1 MLLNSVLYLKY
12 MKTPIRYAGGK
23 SKAIKIITPYVKDID
38 KIVSPFIGGGSLE
51 VHWASMGKEVVGY
64 DLFDVLVNFWNVLL
78 NNKDELVKKLKEI
91 TPTGDEYNRIKE
103 ILMKWDNTQNMLKDW
118 KTKHYVREDTITL
131 DNITAAAYYYF
142 NHNTSYGPGYL
153 GWGSSVYLKE
163 KKWNDMIDKIS
174 KFSLPT
180 LSVNQGSF
188 ENVIPNHSEDFLYLD
203 PPYYLEKDAD
213 NKMFTGIYPM
223 RNIPIHHNGFDHE
236 KLRDLLHSH
245 KGGFVLSYNN
255 CETIRE
261 YYKDFELS
269 YPEWSY
275 SMGNGETR
283 IGKNREEMGITNSK
297 ESHEILI
304 VKR

>member
-1 MLLNSVLYLKY
+1 

-51 VHWASMGKEVVGY
+51 VHWASMGKEVIGY

-78 NNKDELVKKLKEI
+78 NNRDELVLKLKEI
-91 TPTGDEYNRIKE
+91 VPTGDEYNRIKE

-118 KTKHYVREDTITL
+118 KTKHYVREDVITL

-174 KFSLPT
+174 KFDLPT

-188 ENVIPNHSEDFLYLD
+188 ETVIPNHSDDFLYLD
-203 PPYYLEKDAD
+203 PPYYLEKDSD

-223 RNIPIHHNGFDHE
+223 RNIPVHHNGFDHE
-236 KLRDLLHSH
+236 KLRDLLHNH
-245 KGGFVLSYNN
+245 NGGFVLSYNN

-261 YYKDFELS
+261 YYKDFELF

-297 ESHEILI
+297 DSHEILI

>member
-1 MLLNSVLYLKY
+1 

-23 SKAIKIITPYVKDID
+23 SKAIKIITPYVKDVN

-51 VHWASMGKEVVGY
+51 VHWASMGKEVIGY

-78 NNKDELVKKLKEI
+78 NNRDELVLKLKEI

-103 ILMKWDNTQNMLKDW
+103 ILMTWDNTQNMLKDW
-118 KTKHYVREDTITL
+118 KTKHYVREEVITL

-163 KKWNDMIDKIS
+163 KKWNDMIEKIS
-174 KFSLPT
+174 KFDLPT

-188 ENVIPNHSEDFLYLD
+188 ETVIPKHSEDFLYLD
-203 PPYYLEKDAD
+203 PPYYLEKDSD

-223 RNIPIHHNGFDHE
+223 RNIPVHHNGFDHE
-236 KLRDLLHSH
+236 KLRDLLHNH

-261 YYKDFELS
+261 YYKDFELF